1 MTAIGPQGILSARVP
16 PRARRVPASRS
27 RRGCPKAAH
36 APIPGAFS
44 APIAVTAASCSTP
57 LALRLKDLDV
67 RRLVLRPFKV
77 KGVLDAIS
85 ALRPA
90 PAESHKAA

>member
-1 MTAIGPQGILSARVP
+1 M
-16 PRARRVPASRS
+16 
-27 RRGCPKAAH
+27 
-36 APIPGAFS
+36 
-44 APIAVTAASCSTP
+44 TAASCSTP